1 VEARVTGKLT
11 LGCLAVALG
20 LVASGTPAQGQ
31 AQDFRWAGAIELGK
45 TVEIKGVNGDIRAE
59 AASGNQVEVV
69 AVKRARRSDP
79 ASVDIQ
85 VLQHDGNVTICA
97 VYPTP
102 AGSWRGWY
110 RDRRQPNECAPNH
123 GGRMNVKDNDVAVDF
138 VVRLPQGVR
147 LAAHTV
153 NGSIAARS
161 LKSDADVHTVNG
173 RIALSTT
180 GEGSAKSVNGS
191 IEAALGSVSGAA
203 PLEFNTVNGSIT
215 LMIPKDANARL
226 RARLVNG
233 HFDSDVPLLV
243 QSFRARPRSVDGVIG
258 KGGQQLDLH
267 TVNGSIHLQFAT
279 D

>member
-1 VEARVTGKLT
+1 MRDRT
-11 LGCLAVALG
+11 LAVGCLAAVLG
-20 LVASGTPAQGQ
+20 LAFSWTPVLGQ
-31 AQDFRWAGAIELGK
+31 APRTDRWTGSLEGGK
-45 TVEIKGVNGDIRAE
+45 TLEIKGVNGDIRAE

-69 AVKRARRSDP
+69 WAKHARNSDP
-79 ASVDIQ
+79 ESVDVQ
-85 VLQHDGNVTICA
+85 VLPHDGHITICA

-102 AGSWRGWY
+102 AASL
-110 RDRRQPNECAPNH
+110 RRWSRSSSAPNECAPNH

-138 VVRLPQGVR
+138 TVRLPQGVR

-161 LKSDADVHTVNG
+161 LRSDADVHTVNG

-191 IEAALGSVSGAA
+191 IEATLGSVSGTT
-203 PLEFNTVNGSIT
+203 PLEFETVNGSIT
-215 LMIPKDANARL
+215 VAIPRHANAQL

-233 HFDSDVPLLV
+233 RFDTDVPLLV
-243 QSFRARPRSVDGVIG
+243 QSFRSRPRAVDGVIG
-258 KGGQQLDLH
+258 KGGRQLDLH